1 MVLILRVGIKQ
12 QYYYQ
17 YPPKVEPFNGCIKN
31 LKGAGGKWASTY
43 PHFLL
48 KVVYGISWFCLT
60 PEILNKYRWNS

>member
-48 KVVYGISWFCLT
+48 KVVYG
-60 PEILNKYRWNS
+60 Y